1 MKRNLFGLLVVP
13 VYINH
18 CLCHFIL
25 DTGAQIST
33 IRQKTLDKLG
43 LKKKNQTIE
52 VGSIGGKQKHLD
64 SIVIDDMQ
72 IGGIAYRNKAM
83 IVLSQD
89 AFSLRFGNID
99 MLSFDGLLGWDVL
112 STLDFELDD
121 IAHECKVLKNRFRFP
136 NPNMIPGDFP
146 FLLVKDEKGKVLTFG
161 FDSGSKRSWLGE
173 DSMRK
178 HGWEEEQEV
187 KGLGFGVHGME
198 SMQMKMFKNVEVY
211 VDRAKIRLTHTISGP
226 VDMFDRFTF
235 DGVFGN
241 EVFKGRRIRFVNSKS
256 MILLV

>member
-1 MKRNLFGLLVVP
+1 
-13 VYINH
+13 
-18 CLCHFIL
+18 
-25 DTGAQIST
+25 
-33 IRQKTLDKLG
+33 
-43 LKKKNQTIE
+43 
-52 VGSIGGKQKHLD
+52 
-64 SIVIDDMQ
+64 
-72 IGGIAYRNKAM
+72 
-83 IVLSQD
+83 
-89 AFSLRFGNID
+89 
-99 MLSFDGLLGWDVL
+99 
-112 STLDFELDD
+112 
-121 IAHECKVLKNRFRFP
+121 
-136 NPNMIPGDFP
+136 
-146 FLLVKDEKGKVLTFG
+146 
-161 FDSGSKRSWLGE
+161 
-173 DSMRK
+173 MRK